1 MSQRVDENTAE
12 CLVFTEREGLLGAM
26 GHDLE
31 LRVTRFSIE
40 GDAAARTLAA
50 RFDATSL
57 VVVAALRDGAEDPA
71 GLSESNRREIEG
83 NIATYVL
90 EAKRHP
96 EVRFV
101 ARAIDSS
108 DAGYRIRG
116 ILALHGVER
125 EIEVPVRR
133 EEDRF
138 VAEVRLHQPDF
149 GIRPYSALLGA
160 LKVKPDVRVV
170 VSAPSGEP
178 V

>member
-1 MSQRVDENTAE
+1 MSQRVDETTAE
-12 CLVFTEREGLLGAM
+12 CLIFTEREGLLGAM
-26 GHDLE
+26 GHDLK
-31 LRVTRFSIE
+31 LRVARFSIE
-40 GDAAARTLAA
+40 GDAVARHLAA
-50 RFDATSL
+50 RFDAASL

-71 GLSESNRREIEG
+71 ALSESNRREIEG
-83 NIATYVL
+83 SIATYVL
-90 EAKRHP
+90 EAERHP

-101 ARAIDSS
+101 ASAIDPSGP
-108 DAGYRIRG
+108 GYRLRG
-116 ILALHGVER
+116 TLSLHGVER

-133 EEDRF
+133 EGERL

-170 VSAPSGEP
+170 VSAPSAEP